1 MGDEALFR
9 SLETDASAFVA
20 KTASTAEVLA
30 AIRHAAVA
38 TSSFTAA
45 GLPHALAWQTG
56 EHDRSGLGPR
66 ESEGHRLGDGM
77 SVPEIACSMFI
88 RPPNLR
94 GADLCEAR
102 CVQTGRTRSRPEFV
116 EGSLSMTRTC
126 TLKPLA

>member
-45 GLPHALAWQTG
+45 GLAPALAWRRASTTGRGSALARVRGTGSGTVCPYQRSPVPCSFDHQTYVARTYVKLG
-56 EHDRSGLGPR
+56 ASKPGARGHDRS
-66 ESEGHRLGDGM
+66 S
-77 SVPEIACSMFI
+77 
-88 RPPNLR
+88 LR
-94 GADLCEAR
+94 AH
-102 CVQTGRTRSRPEFV
+102 
-116 EGSLSMTRTC
+116 
-126 TLKPLA
+126 